1 MSNVNDSS
9 LTSSKFE
16 VPQPFMDIDEF
27 YSRNIG
33 YIAYFNE
40 AAELIEQAGNGD
52 MGANARLLAAESD
65 DEDPIN
71 IALRASVMN
80 SNWIL
85 DGAYYDPQE
94 DFALLN
100 SGVSLRNE
108 ELLRKI
114 QAGISANFRESRKR
128 LLEAIGADVELNEKF
143 SGLLRL
149 FEYRSV

>member
-1 MSNVNDSS
+1 
-9 LTSSKFE
+9 
-16 VPQPFMDIDEF
+16 
-27 YSRNIG
+27 
-33 YIAYFNE
+33 
-40 AAELIEQAGNGD
+40 
-52 MGANARLLAAESD
+52 
-65 DEDPIN
+65 
-71 IALRASVMN
+71 MN

-85 DGAYYDPQE
+85 GGAYYDPRE

-108 ELLRKI
+108 KLLRKI